1 VEWREREDGAATTT
15 RASTAD
21 TRKWLAVHSLS
32 LIQRP
37 WVDRLHTA
45 ELQATEKRRFHPLPV
60 RSKRLQQATQVAA
73 RGQRRQVASV
83 HPGCVQL
90 DVSVASKCRQSK
102 PMDALEERHLER
114 VPQGVAH
121 ARRVDRRLLQACAFA
136 RVSSASRLESTP
148 ECRRTVELR
157 VGLLHRQRRQEVVNR
172 LLVLL
177 RVCSRGVSIG
187 SQTSKGDKRRTPV
200 FMLATARLKRART

>member
-1 VEWREREDGAATTT
+1 MGPTGERREGGREERERGTGAHPELLHGVGQALHQGLCFHPWSGSVGVDGGERECGAATTR

-21 TRKWLAVHSLS
+21 TRKWLAVLWSS

-37 WVDRLHTA
+37 WVDRLCTA
-45 ELQATEKRRFHPLPV
+45 ELQATDKRRFHPLAV
-60 RSKRLQQATQVAA
+60 RSERLQQATQVAA

-90 DVSVASKCRQSK
+90 DVSVASRCRQSK

-121 ARRVDRRLLQACAFA
+121 ACRVDRRLLEACALA
-136 RVSSASRLESTP
+136 RVSSVSRLEST
-148 ECRRTVELR
+148 
-157 VGLLHRQRRQEVVNR
+157 
-172 LLVLL
+172 
-177 RVCSRGVSIG
+177 
-187 SQTSKGDKRRTPV
+187 
-200 FMLATARLKRART
+200 